1 MTALR
6 IVAPVPGVVHPIGQV
21 PDPVFAEQIVGPG
34 IAILPDHVGRVEVV
48 APCDGVV
55 GALHPHA
62 FALEVDGDRSV
73 LVHLGID
80 TVSLAGLGF
89 ELHVARGDR
98 VTTGQRIVSFSPVD
112 VAASG
117 MSTMCPVVALQ
128 ADPAAILLEAAP
140 GARVRAGD
148 PLLTW
153 D

>member
-1 MTALR
+1 MSELR
-6 IVAPVPGVVHPIGQV
+6 ILAPVPGVVHAIGQV

-34 IAILPDHVGRVEVV
+34 IAILPDHVARLDVV
-48 APCDGVV
+48 APCDGVI

-62 FALEVDGDRSV
+62 FALEVDAERSV

-89 ELHVARGDR
+89 ELLVQRGETVAA
-98 VTTGQRIVSFSPVD
+98 GQRLLTFSPVD

-117 MSTMCPVVALQ
+117 MSTICPVVALQ
-128 ADPAAILLEAAP
+128 ADPAAIRLDAAA
-140 GARVRAGD
+140 GDRVSAGD

-153 D
+153 S